1 MKKSHFQARKAKS
14 TSIKKSNHK
23 ITNSSKDYEK
33 ETKYDNN
40 LTLCNSISGNYSEL
54 EIDETI
60 LGDIEY
66 AKALQ
71 IALKDAINQNEKLN
85 EELNKCIQENKEL
98 KEELEEKDNVI
109 YELSQYYQFC
119 QNNHLNN
126 NF

>member
-1 MKKSHFQARKAKS
+1 MKKSHFQTRKAKS

-23 ITNSSKDYEK
+23 IINSSKDYEK

-40 LTLCNSISGNYSEL
+40 LTLYNSMSANNSEI

-71 IALKDAINQNEKLN
+71 LALKDAINQNEKLS